1 MHHRYAAMALVAAAS
16 LSACAKPPAE
26 AIALADEARQGA
38 LSAGA
43 EEYAPEALNAVSEAK
58 AALDAEIAAQG
69 EKMSLT
75 RSYKHAEELAMEYQT
90 AADQATA
97 AATTAKENAR
107 TEATN
112 LIAEGRTALEEV
124 RTLLASAPRGKGSRA
139 DLAAMGADL
148 DAAAASLTEA
158 EGALTSQMYLDA
170 RSKASA
176 ARIVIDQVRSSIE
189 QAQAARS

>member
-97 AATTAKENAR
+97 AATTAKNKKPPTKYIRCRLNMLLLGRKLNFWEFIFWPIFILANLLLTLWFCLCGLSFPREITR
-107 TEATN
+107 TE
-112 LIAEGRTALEEV
+112 
-124 RTLLASAPRGKGSRA
+124 
-139 DLAAMGADL
+139 
-148 DAAAASLTEA
+148 
-158 EGALTSQMYLDA
+158 Y
-170 RSKASA
+170 
-176 ARIVIDQVRSSIE
+176 
-189 QAQAARS
+189 